1 MENNIKTSIQEPLP
15 KRLRRFFVGLII
27 LAAFY
32 AVLASGYTPPG
43 ICGEV
48 LRHNMENDIDAS
60 PFWYMD
66 LENMS
71 EYEAAVA
78 NLRLRRLQE
87 TVDTLNTRTG
97 D

>member
-1 MENNIKTSIQEPLP
+1 MENNNKASIQEPLS
-15 KRLRRFFVGLII
+15 KRLRRFVIGLII

-32 AVLASGYTPPG
+32 TILASGYTPPG

-66 LENMS
+66 IENMW
-71 EYEAAVA
+71 EYETAVA
-78 NLRLRRLQE
+78 NLRQYRLRE
-87 TVDTLNTRTG
+87 TADTLDSRTG